1 MPFDLQMAWGSFKK
15 RGTREILDIHLW
27 LGRHSV
33 EIYDGLGITIITGMG
48 KNRRVDDRILC
59 V

>member
-48 KNRRVDDRILC
+48 KKQAG
-59 V
+59 